1 MSNKNFGFGTQIR
14 KSPYFDSTV
23 KWGATGFSVY
33 NHMYIPRDFGSPE
46 QNFWNLIEKSI
57 LCDVAVER
65 QVEITGSDAYKFIQ
79 LLTPRDLSKL
89 SVGQCKYVLIVNND
103 GGILND
109 PVLLRLAENHFWLSL
124 ADSDV
129 LLWAQ
134 GVAVNSGLDVKIS
147 EPDVSPLQLQG
158 PTSQEIMVKLFGE
171 DIRDLKYYWLRE
183 YQLDG
188 IPLIVSRT
196 GWSSELGYEIYLRDG
211 SKGNELYEKIMAAGK
226 EHGIQ
231 PGHTSS
237 IRRIEG
243 GMLSYHADA
252 DIHTNPF
259 ELGLDRLVNLDSEI
273 NFIGKKALKKIK
285 EKGISRKQVGL
296 VIDCAPLSGPNT
308 TFWPIKK
315 DRKQIGKVTSA
326 VYSPRLKKNIALAM
340 VSVEQSE
347 IDFIGKEA
355 LKKIKQEGI
364 KRKQVGLIIDCDPL
378 SGPNTTFWPIE
389 KDGKKIGKVTSA
401 VYSPRLKKNIAL
413 AMIEINYSELG
424 NRLDVQI
431 HEGKY
436 SATIVEKP
444 FYDPKKNIVKS

>member
-1 MSNKNFGFGTQIR
+1 MVNKNFGFGTQIR

-46 QNFWNLIEKSI
+46 KNFWNLIEKAI

-65 QVEITGSDAYKFIQ
+65 QVEITGPDAYKFIQ

-89 SVGQCKYVLIVNND
+89 AIGQCKYVLITNND

-124 ADSDV
+124 ADSDI

-134 GVAVNSGLDVKIS
+134 GAALNSRLNVKII

-158 PTSQEIMVKLFGE
+158 PTSGEIMVKLFGE
-171 DIRDLKYYWLRE
+171 NIKDLKYYWLRE
-183 YQLDG
+183 YNLDG

-211 SKGNELYEKIMAAGK
+211 SKGNELYEKIMEAGK
-226 EHGIQ
+226 EYGLQ

-252 DIHTNPF
+252 DINTNPF

-273 NFIGKKALKKIK
+273 NFIGK
-285 EKGISRKQVGL
+285 
-296 VIDCAPLSGPNT
+296 
-308 TFWPIKK
+308 
-315 DRKQIGKVTSA
+315 
-326 VYSPRLKKNIALAM
+326 
-340 VSVEQSE
+340 
-347 IDFIGKEA
+347 EA
-355 LKKIKQEGI
+355 LKKIKQQGI
-364 KRKQVGLIIDCDPL
+364 KRKQVGLELDCEIL
-378 SGPNTTFWPIE
+378 KGPNTTFWPVL
-389 KDGKKIGKVTSA
+389 KNGKEIGKVTSA
-401 VYSPRLKKNIAL
+401 GYSPRLKKNIAL
-413 AMIEINYSELG
+413 AMIDIDFQSIGNKFNVLAGEINISCT
-424 NRLDVQI
+424 V
-431 HEGKY
+431 
-436 SATIVEKP
+436 VEKP
-444 FYDPKKNIVKS
+444 FFDPKKKIASF

>member
-46 QNFWNLIEKSI
+46 QNFWNLIQTAI

-65 QVEITGSDAYKFIQ
+65 QVEITGPDAFKFTQ

-89 SVGQCKYVLIVNND
+89 AIGQCKYVLITNNE

-134 GVAVNSGLDVKIS
+134 GVAVNSGLDVQIK

-158 PTSQEIMVKLFGE
+158 PNSGEIMVKLFGE
-171 DIRDLKYYWLRE
+171 DIKDLKYYWLRE
-183 YQLDG
+183 YNLDG

-211 SKGNELYEKIMAAGK
+211 SKGNELYEKIMEAGK
-226 EHGIQ
+226 THGLQ

-252 DIHTNPF
+252 DINTNPF
-259 ELGLDRLVNLDSEI
+259 ELGLDRLVNLESDI
-273 NFIGKKALKKIK
+273 NFVGKDALKRIK
-285 EKGISRKQVGL
+285 QDGVKRKQVGIE
-296 VIDCAPLSGPNT
+296 IDCEPLKGPNT
-308 TFWPIKK
+308 TFWEL
-315 DRKQIGKVTSA
+315 Q
-326 VYSPRLKKNIALAM
+326 KN
-340 VSVEQSE
+340 
-347 IDFIGKEA
+347 
-355 LKKIKQEGI
+355 
-364 KRKQVGLIIDCDPL
+364 
-378 SGPNTTFWPIE
+378 N
-389 KDGKKIGKVTSA
+389 KKIGKVTSA

-413 AMIEINYSELG
+413 AMVEIQQTEIG
-424 NRLDVQI
+424 NKFEI
-431 HEGKY
+431 ISNEGKFNC
-436 SATIVEKP
+436 TVVEKP
-444 FYDPKKNIVKS
+444 FYDPKKKIVSS

>member
-1 MSNKNFGFGTQIR
+1 MNNKNFGFGTQIR

-65 QVEITGSDAYKFIQ
+65 QVEITGPDAFKFTQ
-79 LLTPRDLSKL
+79 LLTPRDLSD
-89 SVGQCKYVLIVNND
+89 VAIGQCKYVLITNNQ

-134 GVAVNSGLDVKIS
+134 GVAVNSGLNVNIS

-158 PTSQEIMVKLFGE
+158 PTSKDVMVKLFGE
-171 DIRDLKYYWLRE
+171 SIKNLKYYWFKE
-183 YQLDG
+183 YDLDG

-196 GWSSELGYEIYLRDG
+196 GWSSEFGYELFLRDG
-211 SKGNELYEKIMAAGK
+211 SKGNDLYEKIMNAGK
-226 EHGIQ
+226 EYGLQ

-252 DIHTNPF
+252 DINTNPF
-259 ELGLDRLVNLDSEI
+259 ELGFDRLVSLDNHIE
-273 NFIGKKALKKIK
+273 FIGKTALKKIK
-285 EKGISRKQVGL
+285 AEGIKRKQVGL
-296 VIDCAPLSGPNT
+296 EINCEPLNGPNT
-308 TFWPIKK
+308 TFWSIEK
-315 DRKQIGKVTSA
+315 DDNKIGKVTSA

-340 VSVEQSE
+340 VSIKNSE
-347 IDFIGKEA
+347 IGTK
-355 LKKIKQEGI
+355 LY
-364 KRKQVGLIIDCDPL
+364 V
-378 SGPNTTFWPIE
+378 
-389 KDGKKIGKVTSA
+389 
-401 VYSPRLKKNIAL
+401 
-413 AMIEINYSELG
+413 EINANKFEAI
-424 NRLDVQI
+424 V
-431 HEGKY
+431 
-436 SATIVEKP
+436 VEKP
-444 FYDPKKNIVKS
+444 FYDPKKKIASS

>member
-1 MSNKNFGFGTQIR
+1 MTNKNFGFGTQIR

-33 NHMYIPRDFGSPE
+33 NHMYIPRDFGDPE

-65 QVEITGSDAYKFIQ
+65 QVEITGPDAYKFTQ
-79 LLTPRDLSKL
+79 LLTPRDLSNI
-89 SVGQCKYVLIVNND
+89 SIGQCKYVLITNNE

-134 GVAVNSGLDVKIS
+134 GVAVNSGLNVNIS

-158 PTSQEIMVKLFGE
+158 PTSKDIMVKLFGE
-171 DIRDLKYYWLRE
+171 SIKDLKYYWFKE
-183 YQLDG
+183 FDLDG

-196 GWSSELGYEIYLRDG
+196 GWSSEFGYELFLRDG
-211 SKGNELYEKIMAAGK
+211 SKGNDLYEKIMNAGK
-226 EHGIQ
+226 EHGLQ

-259 ELGLDRLVNLDSEI
+259 ELGFDRLVSLDNDIE
-273 NFIGKKALKKIK
+273 FIGKAALKKIK
-285 EKGISRKQVGL
+285 AEGIKRKQVGL
-296 VIDCAPLSGPNT
+296 EINCEPLSGPNT

-315 DRKQIGKVTSA
+315 DNNEIGKVTSA

-340 VSVEQSE
+340 VNIKNSE
-347 IDFIGKEA
+347 IGTDLEVETNKGKFTA
-355 LKKIKQEGI
+355 K
-364 KRKQVGLIIDCDPL
+364 
-378 SGPNTTFWPIE
+378 
-389 KDGKKIGKVTSA
+389 
-401 VYSPRLKKNIAL
+401 
-413 AMIEINYSELG
+413 
-424 NRLDVQI
+424 
-431 HEGKY
+431 
-436 SATIVEKP
+436 IVEKP
-444 FYDPKKNIVKS
+444 FYDPKKKIASN

>member
-14 KSPYFDSTV
+14 KSPYFDATV

-65 QVEITGSDAYKFIQ
+65 QVEITGPDAYKFTQ

-158 PTSQEIMVKLFGE
+158 PTSQEIMVKLFG
-171 DIRDLKYYWLRE
+171 DGIRDLKYYWLRE
-183 YQLDG
+183 YNLDG

-259 ELGLDRLVNLDSEI
+259 ELGLDRLVNLNSEI

-285 EKGISRKQVGL
+285 ENGISRKQVGL
-296 VIDCAPLSGPNT
+296 IIDCAPLSGPNT

-340 VSVEQSE
+340 V
-347 IDFIGKEA
+347 
-355 LKKIKQEGI
+355 
-364 KRKQVGLIIDCDPL
+364 
-378 SGPNTTFWPIE
+378 
-389 KDGKKIGKVTSA
+389 
-401 VYSPRLKKNIAL
+401 
-413 AMIEINYSELG
+413 EINFSNNGTSLE
-424 NRLDVQI
+424 VTT
-431 HEGKY
+431 HEGNY
-436 SATIVEKP
+436 NSTVVEKP
-444 FYDPKKNIVKS
+444 FYDPKKKIASS

>member
-1 MSNKNFGFGTQIR
+1 MEDKKNFGFGTQIR
-14 KSPYFDSTV
+14 KSPYFNSTV

-46 QNFWNLIEKSI
+46 QNFWNLVNEAI

-65 QVEITGSDAYKFIQ
+65 QVEITGPDATKFIQ

-89 SVGQCKYVLIVNND
+89 AVGQCKYVLIVNND

-109 PVLLRLAENHFWLSL
+109 PVLLRLKENHFWLSL

-158 PTSQEIMVKLFGE
+158 PNSGKIMEALFGE
-171 DIRDLKYYWLRE
+171 SINDLKYYWLRE
-183 YQLDG
+183 LNLDG

-196 GWSSELGYEIYLRDG
+196 GWSSELGYELYLKDN
-211 SKGNELYEKIMAAGK
+211 SKGDELWEKIMATGK
-226 EHGIQ
+226 EFGLK

-252 DIHTNPF
+252 DINTNPY
-259 ELGLDRLVNLDSEI
+259 EVGLGRLVNLDI
-273 NFIGKKALKKIK
+273 DANFIGKNALNKIN
-285 EKGISRKQVGL
+285 
-296 VIDCAPLSGPNT
+296 ID
-308 TFWPIKK
+308 
-315 DRKQIGKVTSA
+315 
-326 VYSPRLKKNIALAM
+326 
-340 VSVEQSE
+340 
-347 IDFIGKEA
+347 
-355 LKKIKQEGI
+355 GI
-364 KRKQVGLIIDCDPL
+364 KRKQVGIILDCEPL
-378 SGPNTTFWPIE
+378 TGPNTTFWKVSKNKNI
-389 KDGKKIGKVTSA
+389 IGKITSA

-413 AMIEINYSELG
+413 AMILIEKSKLGSEV
-424 NRLDVQI
+424 DVNVNGQLI
-431 HEGKY
+431 K
-436 SATIVEKP
+436 ATIVEKP
-444 FYDPKKNIVKS
+444 FYDPKKKLANK